1 MGMTRTQLAL
11 EELKAKDINS
21 YEALKHL
28 WVDSFKGEFNH
39 KDVEEFVEKYKLLE
53 HDDME
58 TKHIIESIIK
68 SIHGVVGVQ

>member
-1 MGMTRTQLAL
+1 MGMTRAQQAL
-11 EELKAKDINS
+11 EELKVKDINS

-28 WVDSFKGEFNH
+28 WVDAFSGEFNH

-58 TKHIIESIIK
+58 TKHIIESIIQ

>member
-1 MGMTRTQLAL
+1 MGMTRTQQAL
-11 EELKAKDINS
+11 EELKVKDINS

-28 WVDSFKGEFNH
+28 WVDAFSGEFNH

-58 TKHIIESIIK
+58 TKHIIESIIQ